1 MSKRGVTRID
11 YRLLHSA
18 GVVSPQVVEENLS
31 QELNNMSLHDNQ
43 NELKDEMT
51 LIIEE
56 IKDTIDENCFSH
68 LTTPEI
74 DTIIEKLEKS
84 RQDLRRKH
92 LQIGATDLPM
102 NDAINSIKEYIISA
116 RDFKLKARL
125 REDKMKQ
132 ETIVQNERSATF
144 LIEHVCRQIE
154 DLEDM
159 FGSNVE
165 NTDVEELLRWRTDL
179 PSHVKKF
186 DKIAESYKE
195 VLKTPITN
203 AEMLVNI
210 RTVGEQFEKLS
221 KLKRK
226 FTQSLN
232 NEIENKE
239 DSKKRNSTSNLN
251 HFLVMIQNLIST
263 HFA

>member
-18 GVVSPQVVEENLS
+18 GVVSPQVVEESLS
-31 QELNNMSLHDNQ
+31 QELSNMSLHDNQ

-92 LQIGATDLPM
+92 LQIGATDLPVS
-102 NDAINSIKEYIISA
+102 DAINSIKEYIISA

-132 ETIVQNERSATF
+132 
-144 LIEHVCRQIE
+144 
-154 DLEDM
+154 
-159 FGSNVE
+159 
-165 NTDVEELLRWRTDL
+165 
-179 PSHVKKF
+179 
-186 DKIAESYKE
+186 
-195 VLKTPITN
+195 
-203 AEMLVNI
+203 
-210 RTVGEQFEKLS
+210 
-221 KLKRK
+221 
-226 FTQSLN
+226 
-232 NEIENKE
+232 
-239 DSKKRNSTSNLN
+239 
-251 HFLVMIQNLIST
+251 
-263 HFA
+263 